1 MKKYVQT
8 FASFMLV
15 VFFVVLAVASTDSEE
30 SKDNT
35 ASSSE
40 TSTSTKD
47 EQKEEKK
54 EKKPNWTNEENED
67 KMSGEKR
74 FYTYTTST
82 NEIEFDFPYQG
93 GSSFTLLVRNM
104 GKANEVALT
113 VSKGQFM
120 PSIMNERSVRVKFDD
135 EKPFNYSYA
144 GTSDGSATTI
154 FIVNA
159 NQFINKLKKAKK
171 LMIEAPFYDAGMQ
184 IIYFDVEGFKWN
196 K

>member
-1 MKKYVQT
+1 MKKYFQT

-15 VFFVVLAVASTDSEE
+15 VFFVVLAMASSDSED

-35 ASSSE
+35 TGNQE
-40 TSTSTKD
+40 TSTSAKD
-47 EQKEEKK
+47 GQKEEE
-54 EKKPNWTNEENED
+54 EKKKTNWTNEENED

-74 FYTYTTST
+74 FFTYTTST

-154 FIVNA
+154 FIVKA